1 MRIVDVRTH
10 VLLDPGYDIDATSSA
25 QDTIVVEIET
35 DNGLIGIGETDLNAW
50 VARACIEA
58 PGTHTMDRGL
68 RSMLIGAE
76 VEDAETMWQKLYVGT
91 AMTGRRGA
99 LINALG
105 AIDIALWDLR
115 GKQAGVPTWQLL
127 GDQART
133 ELTPYASLQPEV
145 GSIEEYIESITAWAT
160 KARDLG
166 FTAAKLEATFT
177 GPYAHAGLNGPDSW
191 IEDVVRSVREA
202 AGPEMTLMVDVQY
215 AFDDVPRALAVAEM
229 LAAYDIYFVET
240 PLWVDDLEGYAEL
253 RAKSP
258 VRIAQGEWL
267 TTHHEF
273 VQLVEAGCVDVV
285 QPDIGRI
292 GGLTEALKVC
302 RMAKECKLTV
312 VPHAWKTG
320 ISVAVAAHLA
330 MVTPEMPF
338 FEFLPAEFCESRLR
352 RDLTIDELVYR
363 DGRLAPPA
371 KPGLGFELNYDALE
385 EFVEAAREITPKGL
399 Q

>member
-1 MRIVDVRTH
+1 
-10 VLLDPGYDIDATSSA
+10 
-25 QDTIVVEIET
+25 
-35 DNGLIGIGETDLNAW
+35 
-50 VARACIEA
+50 
-58 PGTHTMDRGL
+58 
-68 RSMLIGAE
+68 
-76 VEDAETMWQKLYVGT
+76 
-91 AMTGRRGA
+91 
-99 LINALG
+99 
-105 AIDIALWDLR
+105 
-115 GKQAGVPTWQLL
+115 
-127 GDQART
+127 
-133 ELTPYASLQPEV
+133 
-145 GSIEEYIESITAWAT
+145 
-160 KARDLG
+160 
-166 FTAAKLEATFT
+166 
-177 GPYAHAGLNGPDSW
+177 
-191 IEDVVRSVREA
+191 
-202 AGPEMTLMVDVQY
+202 MTLMVDVQY
-215 AFDDVPRALAVAEM
+215 AFNDVPRALAVAEM

-273 VQLVEAGCVDVV
+273 AQLVEAGCVDVV

-385 EFVEAAREITPKGL
+385 EFVEAARKITPKGL